1 MNHTVISFEEY
12 ENKAA
17 VLGITGHWTYKN
29 RQQFRLCHADAPWNV
44 EAPLNKQMH
53 TVSMLTG

>member
-29 RQQFRLCHADAPWNV
+29 RQQFRLCHADAP
-44 EAPLNKQMH
+44 
-53 TVSMLTG
+53 